1 MMLDTRLDYENHIK
15 YVLSKVKEKVGLL
28 HKFQTILPRNFL
40 IAIYKS
46 FIRPRIDYG
55 DIIYDHVFT
64 EVSNLS
70 NLALLLQ

>member
-15 YVLSKVKEKVGLL
+15 SVLSKVKEKVGLL
-28 HKFQTILPRNFL
+28 HKFQTILPRNSL

-55 DIIYDHVFT
+55 DIIYDRVLPK
-64 EVSNLS
+64 SRIYPI
-70 NLALLLQ
+70 